1 MRSSKHL
8 TKILISSL
16 IGVLLLAVGFWIYMG
31 SMGKPYD
38 SENAASVSI
47 EIPSGTSAA
56 GIAQTL
62 EDNGIIANASKF
74 RLWSKSKGW
83 DSKYKAGTY
92 ALSPSCLLYT
102 SIFFDDEGRLRHHR
116 RSHRCRRPSWLKAK
130 KFMGIS

>member
-8 TKILISSL
+8 TKILIPAL

-62 EDNGIIANASKF
+62 KDNGIIASASNF
-74 RLWSKSKGW
+74 RLWSKSKGLGQQVQ
-83 DSKYKAGTY
+83 SGHLCAF
-92 ALSPSCLLYT
+92 
-102 SIFFDDEGRLRHHR
+102 SIHGLCGNRGDPGR
-116 RSHRCRRPSWLKAK
+116 W
-130 KFMGIS
+130 

>member
-8 TKILISSL
+8 AKILIPAL

-38 SENAASVSI
+38 SENAASVSV

-62 EDNGIIANASKF
+62 EDNGIIASAGKF
-74 RLWSKSKGW
+74 RFWSRA
-83 DSKYKAGTY
+83 KAGTVSIRQ
-92 ALSPSCLLYT
+92 ALT
-102 SIFFDDEGRLRHHR
+102 RF
-116 RSHRCRRPSWLKAK
+116 RRPWTIQRSQRSW
-130 KFMGIS
+130 